1 MIKDKKNTKIT
12 DKLNSN
18 VIGEVNP
25 VMVPTSSVSGIE
37 KLVYLPLVSSVALA
51 PLEKD

>member
-25 VMVPTSSVSGIE
+25 VMVPFSKEPGNEPLTFM
-37 KLVYLPLVSSVALA
+37 PLVRRVKLA